1 MRLIVGLGNPGKDY
15 EYTRH
20 NLGFLVVR
28 QLAEKLKLKFTLSSL
43 TNGMTA
49 EGMFEEGD
57 ICLLAPLTYMNNSG
71 VAISQLMS
79 KKDLSPGDIL
89 VVCDDFHLDFEQIRL
104 RAKGTDGGHNG
115 LSSIIQH
122 LGTEQFARLRMGI
135 GYPPGK
141 KDTVD
146 YVLEE
151 FKKKEKNCL
160 DNFVDEAVSCCLM
173 WLKEGIDAAMD
184 QHNRRKNGEE

>member
-20 NLGFLVVR
+20 NLGFLVVQR
-28 QLAEKLKLKFTLSSL
+28 LAGELKLKFALSSL
-43 TNGMTA
+43 TNGMTV
-49 EGMFEEGD
+49 EGMFEED
-57 ICLLAPLTYMNNSG
+57 NICLLAPLTYMNNSG
-71 VAISQLMS
+71 VAVSQLMS

-104 RAKGTDGGHNG
+104 RAKGSDGGHNG
-115 LSSIIQH
+115 LSSVIRH
-122 LGTEQFARLRMGI
+122 LDTEQFARLRMGI

-151 FKKKEKNCL
+151 FKKKEKDRL
-160 DNFVDEAVSCCLM
+160 DDFIDEAVSCCLR
-173 WLKEGIDAAMD
+173 WLKEGINAAMD
-184 QHNRRKNGEE
+184 QHNRRK

>member
-1 MRLIVGLGNPGKDY
+1 MRLIAGLGNPGKDY

-28 QLAEKLKLKFTLSSL
+28 RLAEELKFRFTASSL

-49 EGMFEEGD
+49 GGMFEEGAV
-57 ICLLAPLTYMNNSG
+57 CLLAPLTYMNNSG
-71 VAISQLMS
+71 VAIRQLMT
-79 KKDLSPGDIL
+79 KEDLSPEDLL

-104 RAKGTDGGHNG
+104 RAKGSDGGHNG
-115 LSSIIQH
+115 LSSVIRY
-122 LGTEQFARLRMGI
+122 LDTEQFARLRLGI

-141 KDTVD
+141 KETVD

-151 FKKKEKNCL
+151 FKKKEKDHL
-160 DNFVDEAVSCCLM
+160 DSFIDEAVSCCLM
-173 WLKEGIDAAMD
+173 WLREGINAAMD
-184 QHNRRKNGEE
+184 QHNRKKQA

>member
-20 NLGFLVVR
+20 NLGFLVVQR
-28 QLAEKLKLKFTLSSL
+28 LAEKLKLKFSLSSL
-43 TNGMTA
+43 TKGMVA
-49 EGMFEEGD
+49 EGIVKED
-57 ICLLAPLTYMNNSG
+57 NICLLAPLTYMNNSG
-71 VAISQLMS
+71 IAIKHLVS
-79 KKDLSPGDIL
+79 KKDLSPEDIL
-89 VVCDDFHLDFEQIRL
+89 VVCDDFHLDFQQIRV
-104 RAKGTDGGHNG
+104 RAKGSDGGHNG
-115 LSSIIQH
+115 LSSVIQH

-151 FKKKEKNCL
+151 FKKAERSCL
-160 DNFVDEAVSCCLM
+160 DSFIDEAVSCCFL
-173 WLKEGIDAAMD
+173 WLQEGINAAMD
-184 QHNRRKNGEE
+184 QHNGKK

>member
-15 EYTRH
+15 EWTRH

-28 QLAEKLKLKFTLSSL
+28 RLAEKLKLKFALSSL
-43 TNGMTA
+43 TNGMAA
-49 EGMFEEGD
+49 EGIFEEDD

-71 VAISQLMS
+71 VAISRLMS
-79 KKDLSPGDIL
+79 KKDLSTEDIL
-89 VVCDDFHLDFEQIRL
+89 VVCDDFHLDFEQVRL
-104 RAKGTDGGHNG
+104 RAKGSDGGHNG
-115 LSSIIQH
+115 LSSVIEH

-135 GYPPGK
+135 DYPPGK

-151 FKKKEKNCL
+151 FKKKEKDRL
-160 DNFVDEAVSCCLM
+160 DGFIDEAVSCCLM
-173 WLKEGIDAAMD
+173 WLKEGTNAAMD
-184 QHNRRKNGEE
+184 QHNRRK

>member
-28 QLAEKLKLKFTLSSL
+28 RLAEKLKLKFALSSL
-43 TNGMTA
+43 TKGMTA
-49 EGMFEEGD
+49 EGMFEED
-57 ICLLAPLTYMNNSG
+57 SVCLLAPLIYMNNSG
-71 VAISQLMS
+71 VAISRLMS
-79 KKDLSPGDIL
+79 KKDFSPEDIL
-89 VVCDDFHLDFEQIRL
+89 VVCDDFNLDFEQIRL
-104 RAKGTDGGHNG
+104 RAKGSDGGHNG
-115 LSSIIQH
+115 LSSVIEH
-122 LGTEQFARLRMGI
+122 LNTEQFARLRMGI

-151 FKKKEKNCL
+151 FKKKEKECL
-160 DNFVDEAVSCCLM
+160 DGFIEEAVSCCLM
-173 WLKEGIDAAMD
+173 WLKGGINSAMD
-184 QHNRRKNGEE
+184 QHNRRK